1 MVKKLKTSYMIL
13 VVMIGERIEN
23 IVMTLKNKNQLFV
36 SLFKKYAIIY
46 NYVRGFLEKIIN
58 SDSAY
63 VQKNDT
69 AYLNSFH
76 LLIPF
81 SIFMK
86 VFGNGVTIINDS
98 NRYDFVKFDEE
109 SEIEFFKG
117 LDWMIDYN
125 EVKDLSEDEII
136 KLAKNIEKEREKIA
150 TTFNSMSKKE
160 KNQHIDMVTKCD
172 LLEFKFYSLRDILWL
187 KQGHISIKLPEND
200 KEKILKRNTKTK

>member
-1 MVKKLKTSYMIL
+1 
-13 VVMIGERIEN
+13 
-23 IVMTLKNKNQLFV
+23 
-36 SLFKKYAIIY
+36 
-46 NYVRGFLEKIIN
+46 
-58 SDSAY
+58 
-63 VQKNDT
+63 
-69 AYLNSFH
+69 
-76 LLIPF
+76 
-81 SIFMK
+81 MK

-172 LLEFKFYSLRDILWL
+172 LLEFKFYSLRDI
-187 KQGHISIKLPEND
+187 KHSKNIFQFFP
-200 KEKILKRNTKTK
+200 NTCT